1 MRLCRLAATALLL
14 TAPALLVSS
23 LAAQRLPP
31 GALPRH
37 YALHLSPDLSTA
49 TFAGEETI
57 DLTLEHA
64 SNSITLNAAEI
75 TFLSVTGASPNTDAG
90 NPQTAT
96 VSLDAPRQ
104 QATFIFPHELPAGP
118 VALHIRY
125 TGILNSQLRGFYLS
139 KTKARNYAVTQFE
152 STDARRAFP
161 SFDEPAM
168 KATFDIALTVDARD
182 TVISNSNQI
191 SDIPAAPVNGGS
203 KHTLTFAQTPKMST
217 YLVAFQVGDF
227 VCTSGTSD
235 GVPIRACATP
245 DKVQLTHLA
254 VTSAEHI
261 LHFYDTYFG
270 IKYPM
275 PKLDMIGIPDFE
287 AGAMENFGCITY
299 RETDMLVD
307 ERTAP
312 IEAKKRVVEVVAH
325 EMAHQ
330 WFGDMVTMQWWN
342 NVWLNEGF
350 ATWMAAK
357 ASAEYHP
364 DWGFPEDAARDLQRT
379 LDLDAQRTTHP
390 IRATAE
396 TPAEINEMFD
406 GISYGKGGAVLGMVE
421 HFVTPE
427 VFREG
432 VHNYLQAHLY
442 SNATA
447 EDFWNAQTSA
457 SHLPVDVIMSSFI
470 TDPGVPLLTLGPAA
484 SGHLPVTQS
493 RFFLAGRPID
503 SARTTAQTWTIP
515 VCLTGSRLDLVE
527 KGPCQLLK
535 PGQTTIAAPAA
546 PVLFANAASK
556 GYYRTAYN
564 PDQLHALTPQAEQA
578 LSAPERISLAG
589 DQWALTVAGQGSVS
603 TYLDL
608 ALNYRNDPDP
618 AVLAS
623 VAEVLRRIRDHIAG
637 SPEQVKSFNAVLRQQ
652 FRPAYDATGKPSPA
666 DNYART
672 ALRAELFRLLG
683 ESGDPKIL
691 AEARRVAEGVLFNN
705 KREDPAL
712 ADVSITLAAAHGDA
726 NLYERL
732 LHLSQTETDPVL
744 QHQELDSLG
753 HFTDP
758 TLINRTLD
766 YATSG
771 SVRNQDSG
779 GLMGQMLQQP
789 GTREPAWT
797 WVQAHWDRVQ
807 AQLTPFSGQRIVGA
821 TNTFCS
827 AERHHQVAT
836 FFAAHPVTAAERTL
850 AKSLDSIADCTTLH
864 TREQAPFAAW
874 LAQHP

>member
-1 MRLCRLAATALLL
+1 MKWPTSGSATWSPCSGGTTFGSTRA
-14 TAPALLVSS
+14 S
-23 LAAQRLPP
+23 PP
-31 GALPRH
+31 GWPPRPLPN
-37 YALHLSPDLSTA
+37 
-49 TFAGEETI
+49 I
-57 DLTLEHA
+57 
-64 SNSITLNAAEI
+64 
-75 TFLSVTGASPNTDAG
+75 
-90 NPQTAT
+90 
-96 VSLDAPRQ
+96 
-104 QATFIFPHELPAGP
+104 
-118 VALHIRY
+118 
-125 TGILNSQLRGFYLS
+125 
-139 KTKARNYAVTQFE
+139 
-152 STDARRAFP
+152 
-161 SFDEPAM
+161 
-168 KATFDIALTVDARD
+168 
-182 TVISNSNQI
+182 
-191 SDIPAAPVNGGS
+191 
-203 KHTLTFAQTPKMST
+203 
-217 YLVAFQVGDF
+217 
-227 VCTSGTSD
+227 
-235 GVPIRACATP
+235 
-245 DKVQLTHLA
+245 
-254 VTSAEHI
+254 
-261 LHFYDTYFG
+261 
-270 IKYPM
+270 
-275 PKLDMIGIPDFE
+275 
-287 AGAMENFGCITY
+287 
-299 RETDMLVD
+299 
-307 ERTAP
+307 
-312 IEAKKRVVEVVAH
+312 
-325 EMAHQ
+325 
-330 WFGDMVTMQWWN
+330 
-342 NVWLNEGF
+342 
-350 ATWMAAK
+350 
-357 ASAEYHP
+357 HP

-470 TDPGVPLLTLGPAA
+470 ADPGVPLLTLGPAA

-493 RFFLAGRPID
+493 RFFLAGQPIE
-503 SARTTAQTWTIP
+503 SSRKAAQTSTQTWTIP
-515 VCLTGSRLDLVE
+515 VCAAAS
-527 KGPCQLLK
+527 PCQLLK

-564 PDQLHALTPQAEQA
+564 PDQLQALIPQAEQA

-637 SPEQVKSFNAVLRQQ
+637 SPDQVKSFNAVLRQQ

-726 NLYERL
+726 NLYDRL